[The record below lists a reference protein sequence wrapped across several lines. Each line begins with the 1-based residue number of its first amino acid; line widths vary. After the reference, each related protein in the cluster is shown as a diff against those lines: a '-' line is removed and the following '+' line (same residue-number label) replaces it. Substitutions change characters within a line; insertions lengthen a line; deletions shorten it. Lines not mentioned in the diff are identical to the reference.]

1 MATVYLSLG
10 SNLGNRALSIYA
22 ALRRLRQGITLEEIS
37 SLYETEPVGL
47 KDQPWFLNLVCRGET
62 ALSPEALLDL
72 AKEVEQRLGRKETIR
87 FGPRI
92 IDIDI
97 LLYDDLLLDTP
108 HLQIPHPRLHERAFV
123 LVPLAELAPDL
134 VHPGFKTSVRE
145 IQEQAPSMQKIR
157 LYPLTDER
165 ASD

>member
-22 ALRRLRQGITLEEIS
+22 ALRRLGQGIALEEIS

-47 KDQPWFLNLVCRGET
+47 KDQPWFLNLVCRCET
-62 ALSPEALLDL
+62 ELSPEALLDL

-87 FGPRI
+87 FGPRT

-97 LLYDDLLLDTP
+97 LLYDDLLLNTP

-134 VHPGFKTSVRE
+134 VHPGFKTSVRKL
-145 IQEQAPSMQKIR
+145 QEQTPSMEKIR

>member
-10 SNLGNRALSIYA
+10 SNLGNRALNIYA
-22 ALRRLRQGITLEEIS
+22 ALRHLGAGIRLEEIS

-47 KDQPWFLNLVCRGET
+47 KDQPWFLNLVCCGET
-62 ALSPEALLDL
+62 ELSPEALLDL
-72 AKEVEQRLGRKETIR
+72 AKRIEQHLGRREAVR

-97 LLYDDLLLDTP
+97 LLYDDLLLNTP

-123 LVPLAELAPDL
+123 LTPLTELAPDL
-134 VHPGFKTSVRE
+134 VHPALNVSVRKL
-145 IQEQAPSMQKIR
+145 QEGASSMETIR
-157 LYPLTDER
+157 LYHFRDEQ